1 VGIEGIETFTGRL
14 IAALSP
20 ALTATTAIRMPVAF
34 AREDL
39 SLGLWSVG
47 LAMLVSILPAL
58 STLRLSPAR
67 ALRS

>member
-1 VGIEGIETFTGRL
+1 MGIEAIETFTGRL

-20 ALTATTAIRMPVAF
+20 ALAATTVIRMPVAF

-67 ALRS
+67 TLRS